1 VALHSI
7 IRGEEMDGRRGRFC
21 RGREVFGVERAGAPV
36 ALGQGR
42 GTGVGCRGSRGA
54 GPGRGRIGAGA
65 RSGSGDAWGP
75 AGRSAGRGA
84 WVAHAPGRCAQGA
97 TEVDLSAAG
106 AARLG
111 RVTWRTRCGWRAAE
125 RAGERNE
132 IEEGVRDGQGGGGWQ
147 ARARR
152 ARRLD
157 RVRGCCWA

>member
-111 RVTWRTRCGWRAAE
+111 RLG
-125 RAGERNE
+125 
-132 IEEGVRDGQGGGGWQ
+132 
-147 ARARR
+147 
-152 ARRLD
+152 
-157 RVRGCCWA
+157 RGCATSCCCSRSAGAGHVAHALWLACSRESRGEE